1 MGLWF
6 YYKISRLYLLFFIS
20 SNIIVQELGDAVFA
34 LLYVDLLFSMEREI
48 IICVDDEHVVLES
61 LRNQLKKSFGKSYQ
75 FEFADSGR
83 EALSILSEF
92 EDEQCELVV
101 ILSDWLMPDMKG
113 DELLIEVQKRHPRA
127 IKLMLTGQV
136 DEEALKK
143 MQTEVQLYSR
153 LSKPWNEEQL
163 INTLKTALQTY
174 AR

>member
-1 MGLWF
+1 VKESGGDIF
-6 YYKISRLYLLFFIS
+6 EILYFI
-20 SNIIVQELGDAVFA
+20 
-34 LLYVDLLFSMEREI
+34 LLFSMEREI

-61 LRNQLKKSFGKSYQ
+61 LRTQLKKSFGKTYQ

-92 EDEQCELVV
+92 EEEKRELVI

-143 MQTEVQLYSR
+143 MQEEVQLYSR
-153 LSKPWNEEQL
+153 LNKPWNEEQL
-163 INTLKTALQTY
+163 INTLKNALQTY
-174 AR
+174 GR